1 VKNAELIQ
9 IVNDLKKVTLDCFSE
24 ASCNWSNQ
32 GIFGTHFDWHSSV
45 HAHWMLLSSSRIFS
59 DKVVVSKTISRF
71 DRTSFEYERQLLL
84 KDPNFELPYG
94 QSWLLLLLSELE
106 KHDILF
112 TELKNETI
120 IRVIGWLNQTEFPQK
135 SADSYHSWLIS
146 YFLLRKS
153 GFQYPKELD
162 IKFNLVDFVRDED
175 DPNDFFSSESLF
187 SLLKGSPKSKFEFD
201 LKSFPKP
208 VTIQNCHV
216 VGKLIS
222 KSWITPEVN
231 KDACQNS
238 IEFTQAYLKE
248 SYLWKSDFG
257 SLGHWIPQFLWV
269 GLWLSLGES

>member
-1 VKNAELIQ
+1 MKNPELIQ

-24 ASCNWSNQ
+24 ALCNWSNQ

-59 DKVVVSKTISRF
+59 DRVVISKITSRF
-71 DRTSFEYERQLLL
+71 NRTSFEYERQLLL

-106 KHDILF
+106 KHDIMF
-112 TELKNETI
+112 AELKNETI

-175 DPNDFFSSESLF
+175 DPKDFFSSESLF
-187 SLLKGSPKSKFEFD
+187 SLLKGSPKSQFEFD
-201 LKSFPKP
+201 LKRFPRP
-208 VTIQNCHV
+208 ITIQNCHA

-231 KDACQNS
+231 KDAFQNTL
-238 IEFTQAYLKE
+238 EFTQAYLKE
-248 SYLWKSDFG
+248 PYLWKSDYD
-257 SLGHWIPQFLWV
+257 SLGHWIPQFLWF
-269 GLWLSLGES
+269 GLWLSFGKL